1 MKNLIQYYIINE
13 DINNVNTKDIINNL
27 KNVYNIKENI
37 IYNNIIILT
46 KSNLYKIKD

>member
-13 DINNVNTKDIINNL
+13 DINNINTKDIINNL

-46 KSNLYKIKD
+46 KLNLYKIKD